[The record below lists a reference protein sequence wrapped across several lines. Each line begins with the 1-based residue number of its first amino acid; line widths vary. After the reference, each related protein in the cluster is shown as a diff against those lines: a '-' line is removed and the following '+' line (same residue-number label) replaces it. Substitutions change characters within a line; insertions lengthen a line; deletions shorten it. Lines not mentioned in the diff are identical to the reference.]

1 MCLGD
6 VVVGVRPMLCVV
18 VIVGLGS
25 AVRPGAG
32 SAARVMP
39 CVSARSWCVCVCVSV
54 CVSLGWCVGGWR
66 GCASLGQ
73 RACVCVSC
81 CDCVSA
87 RFAGCR
93 GKVRASPGLLPE
105 NSGAAF

>member
-39 CVSARSWCVCVCVSV
+39 CVSARSWCVCVCVGVRVTGMVRGGVARLRVPGTARV
-54 CVSLGWCVGGWR
+54 CVCE
-66 GCASLGQ
+66 
-73 RACVCVSC
+73 
-81 CDCVSA
+81 
-87 RFAGCR
+87 
-93 GKVRASPGLLPE
+93 LL
-105 NSGAAF
+105 